1 MASVPV
7 VGVDIGGTGIKAAPV
22 DIATGELATERIRLP
37 TPSPAT
43 PQAIADDVGEVLRRI
58 GVAGPVG
65 LAIPAVVRGGIVET
79 ASHIDPTWIGID
91 AADFFSRVTG
101 RPVAVLNDA
110 DAAGIAEVRFG
121 AGRGMTGVVAVITL
135 GTGIGSALFVD
146 GTLVPN
152 SELGHLPLSEGV
164 AEDWAAASVREREDL
179 SWEEYARRLQ
189 AYLDLVQRVLWP
201 QLIII
206 GGGISNIADNFLPKI
221 ELRTPIVPA
230 QLRNHAGI
238 IGAALHAPDVTVS
251 PGRLSQPASPVQA
264 VPSPLRWHSETT
276 GGGRRPRG
284 RPCRTAGAGA
294 G

>member
-1 MASVPV
+1 MNATTASGLV

-37 TPSPAT
+37 TPSPAP
-43 PQAIADDVGEVLRRI
+43 PQAHADDVGEVLHRI

-79 ASHIDPTWIGID
+79 ASHIDPTWIGSIN
-91 AADFFSRVTG
+91 AVDFFSKVTG

-152 SELGHLPLSEGV
+152 SELGHLPLWEGA

-179 SWEEYARRLQ
+179 PWEEYARRLQ

-206 GGGISNIADNFLPKI
+206 GGGISNIADNFLPLM

-230 QLRNHAGI
+230 QLLNHAGI
-238 IGAALHAPDVTVS
+238 IGAALHAPE
-251 PGRLSQPASPVQA
+251 G
-264 VPSPLRWHSETT
+264 
-276 GGGRRPRG
+276 
-284 RPCRTAGAGA
+284 
-294 G
+294 